1 MPVNEEVKVFLKRKQ
16 TGTVECSMERQGI
29 RTKEAA
35 RSGKKKDRQ
44 ER

>member
-1 MPVNEEVKVFLKRKQ
+1 MEKQ
-16 TGTVECSMERQGI
+16 MDVMKQYMEKQGI